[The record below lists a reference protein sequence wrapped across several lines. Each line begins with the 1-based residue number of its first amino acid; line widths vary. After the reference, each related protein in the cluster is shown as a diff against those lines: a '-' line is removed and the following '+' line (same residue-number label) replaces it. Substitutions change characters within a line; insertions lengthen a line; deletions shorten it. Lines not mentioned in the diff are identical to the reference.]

1 MRTCVWRGSTWLIP
15 DVERTT
21 PPGLWFWRWS
31 FISFFFFMRFSRLFQ
46 LLIESSAEKR
56 AVVSWHNQYFGSGFS
71 FMVSRLSTSNQLYK
85 NDEKIFAKR
94 RIERMLGEVFHS
106 RNFAVSHYTLI
117 DDLNG
122 SQKYRISAH
131 FCCSPRWEKLRTKH
145 QGQSIDVCKG
155 INLTE
160 RQ

>member
-1 MRTCVWRGSTWLIP
+1 
-15 DVERTT
+15 
-21 PPGLWFWRWS
+21 
-31 FISFFFFMRFSRLFQ
+31 
-46 LLIESSAEKR
+46 
-56 AVVSWHNQYFGSGFS
+56 
-71 FMVSRLSTSNQLYK
+71 
-85 NDEKIFAKR
+85 
-94 RIERMLGEVFHS
+94 MLGEVFHS

-131 FCCSPRWEKLRTKH
+131 FLLLSTLKKLRTKH

-155 INLTE
+155 INLTV